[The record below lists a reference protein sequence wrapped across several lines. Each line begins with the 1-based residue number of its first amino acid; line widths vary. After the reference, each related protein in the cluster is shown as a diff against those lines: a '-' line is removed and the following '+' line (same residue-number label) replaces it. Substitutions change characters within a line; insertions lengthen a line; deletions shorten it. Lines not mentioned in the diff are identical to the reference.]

1 MAYGDNITEK
11 IPVPIGNPTA
21 NQYFNT
27 TGVAYDI
34 AIGGVPFF
42 LLNDDNTP
50 YRRVTAQYKKQQV
63 DMSREPGE
71 QTLTSWWLR
80 SQSSFHYGQGVKF
93 FEPAQDESLRFQ
105 YTYSKGCNVWEKGQV
120 TLLNDVFTTHY
131 TSDPLADNGRPFQFT
146 RPIRWNDTD
155 GVLLHDGYDVDKIA
169 VDGTETHFIDYN
181 AGVDRRVYG
190 ICDDGVYAYWI
201 TIIDDAGTDKWAM
214 YKRLLTDDSSTAG
227 TQMWKSA
234 TGTLTGVKIGRA
246 HV

>member
-80 SQSSFHYGQGVKF
+80 SQSSFHSGAGINFYDPSAGETV
-93 FEPAQDESLRFQ
+93 LYRFNE
-105 YTYSKGCNVWEKGQV
+105 SKGVNVWTKGQV
-120 TLLNDVFTTHY
+120 TLLRSCTQSHATT
-131 TSDPLADNGRPFQFT
+131 G
-146 RPIRWNDTD
+146 
-155 GVLLHDGYDVDKIA
+155 
-169 VDGTETHFIDYN
+169 E
-181 AGVDRRVYG
+181 
-190 ICDDGVYAYWI
+190 
-201 TIIDDAGTDKWAM
+201 
-214 YKRLLTDDSSTAG
+214 
-227 TQMWKSA
+227 
-234 TGTLTGVKIGRA
+234 IGRA